1 MILENANQGLE
12 KHCRK
17 LPQRR
22 RQDPVGEEF
31 FGVSLVTK

>member
-1 MILENANQGLE
+1 MILDNAKQELE

-22 RQDPVGEEF
+22 LQDPVGEEY
-31 FGVSLVTK
+31 FGVSLVT